1 VTVSF
6 VVSEAGCESCARL
19 VRGALEPLGTVE
31 SVEVDEAADEAT
43 VRLAGDA
50 TEEQVNGALAG
61 ASAGAGHAYRV
72 RPGSWRA
79 A

>member
-6 VVSEAGCESCARL
+6 VVTEAGCESCARL
-19 VRGALEPLGTVE
+19 VRAALEPLG
-31 SVEVDEAADEAT
+31 SVEAVAVDEAADEAR
-43 VRLAGDA
+43 VLLAGAASEDD
-50 TEEQVNGALAG
+50 VNAALER

-79 A
+79 